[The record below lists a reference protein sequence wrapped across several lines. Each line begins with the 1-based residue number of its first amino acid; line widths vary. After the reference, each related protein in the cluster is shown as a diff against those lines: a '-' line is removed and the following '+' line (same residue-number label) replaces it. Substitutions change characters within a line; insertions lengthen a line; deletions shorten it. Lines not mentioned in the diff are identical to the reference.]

1 MLSIILNHAKIFQ
14 KNRNE
19 DKQLKKKYTLG
30 TFIISALLSTCTAL
44 MFSMNLQDYQI
55 AANSALVE
63 IFTNLFY
70 SIYSNYFLLTVL
82 AVVFT
87 FISLYFVENSLPKR
101 GVFLLLSAFIGGIW
115 LSGESFRLAGSLA
128 PLTSSYGQMVKSA
141 VYLIGATY
149 FVYVLL
155 CLFHSV
161 IAQNK
166 DFNLNG
172 RIRGSKVYSHVRNHL
187 FWYTVLA
194 LLICWAF
201 PVITCY
207 PANLCS
213 DSWSQLSQFWGFSEF
228 TSHHPPA
235 QTVIFGFFTRLGT
248 LVGSANAG
256 LYCFIL
262 VQTFIYATVIAY
274 SFVLMKKLSAPKWL
288 FLLTF
293 FAAGFSPY
301 YANRVSMLLKD
312 NLYSIAMLLFVIELI
327 YALLQ
332 TEEFFT
338 RKYHYVLSSLSIIGV
353 ILFRTNG
360 KHVLYPTLLLLI
372 VILVICHKKFKKPQL
387 IKGLLLLTAPAI
399 LAAVITAVISSH
411 YNIKPGSIAE
421 ALSLPFQQTARCV
434 ALHSDEI
441 TEEER
446 FIISSVLDYDVLL
459 TQYNPIISD
468 PVKATYNRN
477 AATEELVDYLKL
489 WFKMFFKYPQTYVEA
504 TLAQNYYL
512 IYPFEYNAAIYMRFN
527 DFSEELMQPLKEQ
540 VGLKEV
546 TVFAEQKELLFQWF
560 LLMHTLPVIG
570 MLSHTATY
578 TIALLFLIALAL
590 CRKEYKFI
598 LPAFPIFLSV
608 MVIIIAPVIYGHPRY
623 AFPIVY
629 TVPVLIA
636 YYIHLQRKGKEAASD
651 KL

>member
-1 MLSIILNHAKIFQ
+1 M
-14 KNRNE
+14 
-19 DKQLKKKYTLG
+19 KQNKTFG
-30 TFIISALLSTCTAL
+30 TFMISALLSTCSAL
-44 MFSMNLQDYQI
+44 MFSMNLQDNQI
-55 AANSALVE
+55 AVESAVVE

-70 SIYSNYFLLTVL
+70 SIYSNFFLLTVL

-87 FISLYFVENSLPKR
+87 YISLHFADKNLPKKWA
-101 GVFLLLSAFIGGIW
+101 FLLLSAFIGAVW
-115 LSGESFRLAGSLA
+115 LAGESFRLTGNLV
-128 PLTSSYGQMVKSA
+128 PLTSTCGQMVKSA
-141 VYLIGATY
+141 IYLTGATY
-149 FVYVLL
+149 FVYVLF
-155 CLFHSV
+155 CLFHGT
-161 IAQNK
+161 ITQK
-166 DFNLNG
+166 IDFTLCE
-172 RIRGSKVYSHVRNHL
+172 RIRNSKWYSHVRKHL

-194 LLICWAF
+194 LLLCWAV

-207 PANLCS
+207 PANLCN
-213 DSWSQLSQFWGFSEF
+213 DSWIQLSQYWGFSEF
-228 TSHHPPA
+228 TSHHPPV
-235 QTVIFGFFTRLGT
+235 QTLIYGFFTRLGT

-293 FAAGFSPY
+293 LAAGFSPY

-332 TEEFFT
+332 TEEFFN
-338 RKYHYVLSSLSIIGV
+338 RKYHYVLSALSMLGV

-372 VILVICHKKFKKPQL
+372 VVLIICRKKCKKSQM
-387 IKGLLLLTAPAI
+387 IKGLLLLTAPVL

-434 ALHSDEI
+434 ALHPDEI

-540 VGLKEV
+540 VGLQEV
-546 TVFAEQKELLFQWF
+546 TVFAGQKEILFQWF

-570 MLSHTATY
+570 LLSHTATY
-578 TIALLFLIALAL
+578 TIALLFLIVLAL

-598 LPAFPIFLSV
+598 LPAFPIFLSAL
-608 MVIIIAPVIYGHPRY
+608 VIIIAPVIYGHPRY

-629 TVPVLIA
+629 TVPLLIA
-636 YYIHLQRKGKEAASD
+636 YYIHLHRNGKESGSG
-651 KL
+651 K